1 MIKNRTAI
9 LALLTGL
16 NLLNY
21 IDRYVVAA
29 VLKKIQEPVEIG
41 GLDLSNLQAGLL
53 ATAFLA
59 GYFVTSPIFG
69 ARADKGKRTGL
80 IAFGVIV
87 WTLSTFATGL
97 THSFATMMV
106 ARDLRRRRRGEL
118 RDARADD
125 HRRPHAAGSEV
136 THARDL
142 LPRHPGRLRA
152 RLHPRRRRSSRCGVG
167 ALRSSSQAGR
177 GSCSRLAAC

>member
-29 VLKKIQEPVEIG
+29 VLKKIQEPTEVG
-41 GLDLSNLQAGLL
+41 GLALVNWQAGLL
-53 ATAFLA
+53 GTVFLA
-59 GYFVTSPIFG
+59 GYFLTSPIFG

-87 WTLSTFATGL
+87 WSVATFATGL
-97 THSFATMMV
+97 THSFGTMLV
-106 ARDLRRRRRGEL
+106 AR
-118 RDARADD
+118 
-125 HRRPHAAGSEV
+125 V
-136 THARDL
+136 FV
-142 LPRHPGRLRA
+142 
-152 RLHPRRRRSSRCGVG
+152 GVG
-167 ALRSSSQAGR
+167 EASYATLSPTIIDD
-177 GSCSRLAAC
+177 LAPPEKKNR